1 MPDAYLS
8 KAPQM
13 RLSFQKQQFAAREDA
28 LLDAVNVLLAKKG
41 FDLMTMDDVAAE
53 VGIAKGSLY
62 KHFSS
67 KESLAAAALCRM
79 TRDTIEVL
87 AAMDPALPPI
97 EKLKATLRW
106 ALQRRL
112 QGAVPHL
119 PSTSVALQRSLMLNL
134 SYVRLIMKLNAEL
147 KQLVIAAQ
155 NEGALDRTLPHE
167 VIVYTIY
174 ARSCDPTLE
183 YLRTSG
189 RYDDV
194 QTVEYLVR
202 TCFEGLNG

>member
-1 MPDAYLS
+1 
-8 KAPQM
+8 M
-13 RLSFQKQQFAAREDA
+13 RLSFKKQQFEAREDA
-28 LLDAVNVLLAKKG
+28 ILDAVNVLLAKKG

-62 KHFSS
+62 KHFAS

-87 AAMDPALPPI
+87 AAMPADLSPI

-106 ALQRRL
+106 ALQLRL
-112 QGAVPHL
+112 KGAVPHL
-119 PSTSVALQRSLMLNL
+119 PSTSVALQRSLMLNI
-134 SYVRLIMKLNAEL
+134 SYVRLIMKLNGEL

-155 NEGALDRTLPHE
+155 NEGVLDRTLPHE
-167 VIVYTIY
+167 VILYTIY

-189 RYDDV
+189 RYNDE

-202 TCFEGLNG
+202 TCFDGLNG

>member
-1 MPDAYLS
+1 
-8 KAPQM
+8 M

-28 LLDAVNVLLAKKG
+28 ILDAVNVLLAKKG

-62 KHFSS
+62 KHFAS

-79 TRDTIEVL
+79 TRDTIDVL
-87 AAMDPALPPI
+87 AAMSPELAPI
-97 EKLKATLRW
+97 DKLKATLRW
-106 ALQRRL
+106 ALERRL
-112 QGAVPHL
+112 KGAVPHL

-147 KQLVIAAQ
+147 KLLVIAAQ
-155 NEGALDRTLPHE
+155 NEGALDRTLPNE

-183 YLRTSG
+183 YLRKSG

-194 QTVEYLVR
+194 QTVDFLVR

>member
-1 MPDAYLS
+1 
-8 KAPQM
+8 M
-13 RLSFQKQQFAAREDA
+13 RLSFKKQQFEAREDA
-28 LLDAVNVLLAKKG
+28 MLDAVNTLLAKKG

-79 TRDTIEVL
+79 TRDTLELL
-87 AAMDPALPPI
+87 AAMPP
-97 EKLKATLRW
+97 EQSPLDTLKATLRW
-106 ALQRRL
+106 ALHRRL
-112 QGAVPHL
+112 KGAVPHL
-119 PSTSVALQRSLMLNL
+119 PSTSIALQRSLMLNL
-134 SYVRLIMKLNAEL
+134 TYMRLIMKLNGEL
-147 KQLVIAAQ
+147 KRLVLAAQ
-155 NEGALDRTLPHE
+155 NQGALDRTLPIE

-189 RYDDV
+189 RYDDT
-194 QTVEYLVR
+194 QTVEFLVR

>member
-1 MPDAYLS
+1 
-8 KAPQM
+8 M
-13 RLSFQKQQFAAREDA
+13 RISFKKQQFEAREDA
-28 LLDAVNVLLAKKG
+28 ILDAVNSLLAKKG

-79 TRDTIEVL
+79 TRDTLDLLTEMAPDM
-87 AAMDPALPPI
+87 AAID
-97 EKLKATLRW
+97 KLKGTLRW

-112 QGAVPHL
+112 KGAVPHL

-134 SYVRLIMKLNAEL
+134 TYMRLIMKLNAEL
-147 KQLVIAAQ
+147 RRLVIAAQ
-155 NEGALDRTLPHE
+155 NEGVLDRTLPCE
-167 VIVYTIY
+167 VILYTIY

-189 RYDDV
+189 RYDDA
-194 QTVEYLVR
+194 QTVDYLVR
-202 TCFEGLNG
+202 TCFDGLNG

>member
-1 MPDAYLS
+1 MP
-8 KAPQM
+8 
-13 RLSFQKQQFAAREDA
+13 LSFKKQQFEAREDA
-28 LLDAVNVLLAKKG
+28 ILDAVNTLLAKKG

-62 KHFSS
+62 KHFAS

-79 TRDTIEVL
+79 TRDTLDLL
-87 AAMDPALPPI
+87 AGLHSALAPI
-97 EKLKATLRW
+97 DKLKTTLRW
-106 ALQRRL
+106 ALERRL
-112 QGAVPHL
+112 KGAVPHL
-119 PSTSVALQRSLMLNL
+119 PSTSVALQRSLMLNI

-155 NEGALDRTLPHE
+155 NEGVLDRTLPHE
-167 VIVYTIY
+167 VILYTIY

-189 RYDDV
+189 RYDDA
-194 QTVEYLVR
+194 QTIDYLVR

>member
-1 MPDAYLS
+1 
-8 KAPQM
+8 
-13 RLSFQKQQFAAREDA
+13 
-28 LLDAVNVLLAKKG
+28 VLLAKKG

-62 KHFSS
+62 KHFAS

-97 EKLKATLRW
+97 EKLKSTLRW

-112 QGAVPHL
+112 KGAVPHL

-194 QTVEYLVR
+194 QTVDFLVR

>member
-1 MPDAYLS
+1 
-8 KAPQM
+8 M
-13 RLSFQKQQFAAREDA
+13 RLSFKKQQFEARADA
-28 LLDAVNVLLAKKG
+28 ILDAVNLLLAKKG

-62 KHFSS
+62 KHFAS

-79 TRDTIEVL
+79 TRETIEIL
-87 AAMDPALPPI
+87 AGLASDLTPL

-106 ALQRRL
+106 ALERRL

-119 PSTSVALQRSLMLNL
+119 PSTSVALQRSLMLNI

-147 KQLVIAAQ
+147 KLLVIAAQ
-155 NEGALDRTLPHE
+155 NEGSLDRSLPHE
-167 VIVYTIY
+167 VILYTIY

-183 YLRTSG
+183 FLRTTG
-189 RYDDV
+189 RYNDE
-194 QTVEYLVR
+194 QTVAYLVR

>member
-1 MPDAYLS
+1 
-8 KAPQM
+8 M

-28 LLDAVNVLLAKKG
+28 ILDAVNVLLAKKG

-62 KHFSS
+62 KHFAS

-79 TRDTIEVL
+79 TRDTIDVL
-87 AAMDPALPPI
+87 AAMPPELAPI
-97 EKLKATLRW
+97 DKLKATLRW
-106 ALQRRL
+106 ALERRL
-112 QGAVPHL
+112 KGAVPHL

-147 KQLVIAAQ
+147 KLLVIAAQ
-155 NEGALDRTLPHE
+155 NEGALDRTLPNE

-183 YLRTSG
+183 YLRKSG

-194 QTVEYLVR
+194 QTVDFLVR